1 MSAAG
6 TAAARVRHAVRTL
19 RLRLRLGPVDWRGL
33 TLWALDLETGGLS
46 PRTDPILSIGMV
58 PVRAGA
64 IAVGRGLHAV
74 VRPEVPPGE
83 ESLKVHHIL
92 PRDLEGAPPLE
103 TLLPAVADRLR
114 DGIAIVHQ
122 RSVDVPFLRAAFRR
136 GGLEMPP
143 FLVVDTV
150 HLLLRYAHRH
160 GHLTPERREFPT
172 GLAEARARFGLP
184 RHRAHEALSDAV
196 ATAELF
202 LLLAHRLRAR
212 RVSQLL

>member
-64 IAVGRGLHAV
+64 IAVGRGLH
-74 VRPEVPPGE
+74 
-83 ESLKVHHIL
+83 
-92 PRDLEGAPPLE
+92 
-103 TLLPAVADRLR
+103 ADRLR

-196 ATAELF
+196 ATTASSF
-202 LLLAHRLRAR
+202 DAM
-212 RVSQLL
+212 

>member
-1 MSAAG
+1 MSGAAG
-6 TAAARVRHAVRTL
+6 PVPRVRRVARTL
-19 RLRLRLGPVDWRGL
+19 RLRLRLGPARWREL

-46 PRTDPILSIGMV
+46 PTTDPILSIGMV
-58 PVRAGA
+58 PIQHGA
-64 IAVGRGLHAV
+64 VGIGRGLHTV
-74 VRPEVPPGE
+74 VRPGAPVAE

-92 PRDLEGAPPLE
+92 PRDLDGAPPLADV
-103 TLLPAVADRLR
+103 LPAVEDRIR
-114 DGIAIVHQ
+114 DGVLVVHQ
-122 RSVDVPFLRAAFRR
+122 RSVDVPFLDVAFRR
-136 GGLEMPP
+136 SGLETPP

-172 GLAEARARFGLP
+172 DLAGARARFGLP
-184 RHRAHEALSDAV
+184 PHRAHEALSDAV

-202 LLLAHRLRAR
+202 LVLAHRLRAG